1 MWRASRAD
9 GAVGI
14 ERPDARQ
21 RSRAEPESRGRT
33 ILWLA
38 GVNASVKMENSNYV
52 QLFTI
57 FAPPITQFRTRQVHS
72 PPICSSFATY
82 LFATARD
89 KKNELQNHVCIF
101 FDTPHC
107 QCSDHIKK
115 REKKLVLST
124 PSILNYSHSNFFRES
139 NYFYVWSKL
148 KK

>member
-1 MWRASRAD
+1 MIAAKNMLYLFLKIPFFLKRT
-9 GAVGI
+9 
-14 ERPDARQ
+14 RQ
-21 RSRAEPESRGRT
+21 FLIISWKTLAWVEGRT

-101 FDTPHC
+101 FTHHTDNVP
-107 QCSDHIKK
+107 IILK
-115 REKKLVLST
+115 RERKNLYWVL
-124 PSILNYSHSNFFRES
+124 PPF
-139 NYFYVWSKL
+139 
-148 KK
+148 